1 MRSRRAYDMKA
12 DELKEILRQRGV
24 SCEEK
29 TIQDG
34 LQLRC
39 EQGEIFSVYKTGKVV
54 VGGAKTELSE
64 FVRSLGSGSRSA
76 KPQAVPA
83 ETKEATT
90 DEIFVVYGH
99 DTDARDQLEL
109 MLRRMGMTPIIL
121 SNLAAAGDTIIE
133 KLESY
138 IGQHGKAAY
147 ACVLV
152 TPDDEGYKVG
162 EFDKKKYRAR
172 QNVVLE
178 LGMVLARL
186 GRKRVAI
193 LRKKTVEQPS
203 DIDGLIYIPF
213 DEKVEEIKLQLTKE
227 LQAAGFSPRL

>member
-1 MRSRRAYDMKA
+1 
-12 DELKEILRQRGV
+12 
-24 SCEEK
+24 
-29 TIQDG
+29 
-34 LQLRC
+34 
-39 EQGEIFSVYKTGKVV
+39 
-54 VGGAKTELSE
+54 
-64 FVRSLGSGSRSA
+64 
-76 KPQAVPA
+76 
-83 ETKEATT
+83 
-90 DEIFVVYGH
+90 
-99 DTDARDQLEL
+99 

-121 SNLAAAGDTIIE
+121 ANLAAAGDTIIE

-147 ACVLV
+147 GCVLV

-193 LRKKTVEQPS
+193 LPKKTVDHPTNINPS
-203 DIDGLIYIPF
+203 ISIPSTNTLQDINFP
-213 DEKVEEIKLQLTKE
+213 
-227 LQAAGFSPRL
+227 